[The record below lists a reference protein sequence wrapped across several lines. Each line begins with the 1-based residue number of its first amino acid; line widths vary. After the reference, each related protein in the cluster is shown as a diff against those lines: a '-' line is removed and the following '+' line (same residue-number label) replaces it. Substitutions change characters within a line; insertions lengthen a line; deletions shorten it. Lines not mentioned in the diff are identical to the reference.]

1 MVKAAKKKIKVG
13 SNVRLKADKQ
23 AGGEVVSLV
32 GRARWNVQWHE
43 GSLKDTVSEQT
54 SKSLCLWEPDLS
66 LFDAADAESEVSED
80 DEEPEPTNHAERKR
94 QFDTFAQSL
103 EGQDVQV
110 ITSLNQ
116 LVTLINQLNR
126 SLLLCRLTVKSW
138 AN

>member
-1 MVKAAKKKIKVG
+1 M
-13 SNVRLKADKQ
+13 RLKADKQ
-23 AGGEVVSLV
+23 AGGEVGSVV

-43 GSLKDTVSEQT
+43 GSLQDTVSEQS

-110 ITSLNQ
+110 LTSLNQ
-116 LVTLINQLNR
+116 LVTLITQFNR
-126 SLLLCRLTVKSW
+126 SLLLCRLTVKSR

>member
-1 MVKAAKKKIKVG
+1 VG

-23 AGGEVVSLV
+23 AGGEVVSVV

-43 GSLKDTVSEQT
+43 GSLNDTVSEQS
-54 SKSLCLWEPDLS
+54 SKSLCLWEPDMS

-110 ITSLNQ
+110 LTSLNQ
-116 LVTLINQLNR
+116 LVTRINQFNR
-126 SLLLCRLTVKSW
+126 SLFFCRLTVKSR